1 MHKNLTRERPFYAP
15 HRVPCSEKILKVECY
30 NGIVWAV
37 TKDRHLLVR
46 TGVCKGKEEAVV
58 GRVGRERQVGG
69 GREVEEGEGRRQKE
83 EGRTNEIRSSQVGK
97 D

>member
-30 NGIVWAV
+30 NGIVWVV

-46 TGVCKGKEEAVV
+46 TGVCKGKEE
-58 GRVGRERQVGG
+58 
-69 GREVEEGEGRRQKE
+69 GEAWQPLAKYTFALVLLFNG
-83 EGRTNEIRSSQVGK
+83 TLV
-97 D
+97 